1 MLVNRPTVSTDTCTF
16 CEKDTANLRRC
27 SRCFIALYCDERC
40 QREGWRTHK
49 SICRPPTGAIPA
61 LPPTEAVQGVRLLG
75 GYNGPFRPEVVMV
88 NPDHPVWK
96 TGTVSLVS
104 QLIGVPLLIHREMK
118 ELPLGWPNDENK
130 DNQSVT
136 YLMIE
141 PVRGFAPHRW
151 QKNIGPVTVVRADQ
165 QPLTKVALEM
175 IWMFCDSILEDFG
188 DTRLPPLDRYNATAF
203 ETFCEDY
210 RDQYL
215 QFPSRFRDFQN
226 LQLPI

>member
-16 CEKDTANLRRC
+16 CEKDTALRRC

-49 SICRPPTGAIPA
+49 SICRPPAQMIPA
-61 LPPTEAVQGVRLLG
+61 LPPPDDVQGIRLLG
-75 GYNGPFRPEVVMV
+75 GYNGPFRPEVVTV
-88 NPDHPVWK
+88 NPDYPVWK
-96 TGTVSLVS
+96 TGTVSPVS
-104 QLIGVPLLIHREMK
+104 QLIGVPLLIHREVK
-118 ELPLGWPNDENK
+118 ELPLGPGSWICSP
-130 DNQSVT
+130 S
-136 YLMIE
+136 
-141 PVRGFAPHRW
+141 
-151 QKNIGPVTVVRADQ
+151 KNIGPVTVVRPDQ
-165 QPLTKVALEM
+165 QPLTTVALEM
-175 IWMFCDSILEDFG
+175 IWMFCDSILGDFG

-215 QFPSRFRDFQN
+215 QFPSRFQDFQN